1 MSNNFQ
7 VFCSVPTKINNII
20 LNNNVTSSYYTTWKN
35 LLISGLKIKS
45 IYLENNFPK
54 DFKNELL
61 DFSNL
66 LYKNLKFCEI
76 MPRLRLENKII
87 ENEINSSLLIYL

>member
-1 MSNNFQ
+1 MNY
-7 VFCSVPTKINNII
+7 KIRI
-20 LNNNVTSSYYTTWKN
+20 
-35 LLISGLKIKS
+35 ISGLKFKS

-54 DFKNELL
+54 DFKNESTE
-61 DFSNL
+61 FSNL